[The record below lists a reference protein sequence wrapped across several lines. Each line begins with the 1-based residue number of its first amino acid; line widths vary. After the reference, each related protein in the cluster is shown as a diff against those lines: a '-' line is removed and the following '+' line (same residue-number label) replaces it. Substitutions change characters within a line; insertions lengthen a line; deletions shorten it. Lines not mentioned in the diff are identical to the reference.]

1 MKKSFSMNEEFD
13 IILGKND
20 RTANYN
26 SKWPIYFLDVYDKK
40 GLWKKIQDKL
50 KILEN
55 LDLLKEI
62 SEKDLIEYFK
72 NNSDVDFEILFFEKL
87 MTKHF
92 IFKINDKIYS
102 YTVGNKS
109 KRKIYAR
116 FYFDLNELLLL
127 NLSV

>member
-1 MKKSFSMNEEFD
+1 MEKSFLKNEEFD

-72 NNSDVDFEILFFEKL
+72 KNSDVDFEILFFKKL

-92 IFKINDKIYS
+92 IFKINNKIYS

-127 NLSV
+127 KLSV

>member
-1 MKKSFSMNEEFD
+1 MKNSFFKNKENT

-20 RTANYN
+20 SVAKYD

-40 GLWKKIQDKL
+40 GLWKKIQDKI
-50 KILEN
+50 KNLED
-55 LDLLKEI
+55 LDFLKEI
-62 SEKDLIEYFK
+62 SKEDLIEYFK
-72 NNSDVDFEILFFEKL
+72 NNTDVDFEILFFEKM

-92 IFKINDKIYS
+92 IFKINNKIYS

-116 FYFDLNELLLL
+116 FYFDLNELLLF